1 MPSTPGAISQNV
13 TLIFV
18 VRSIGP
24 CVRRSGILKRLTT
37 HAHVASE
44 RDHSVVSNAASKL
57 MKRNRIGKGIEM
69 NQQFQQ
75 TAGNKTYEISLSGY
89 GLINSPRLNK
99 GTAFTDHE
107 RDVFGLHGLLPPHV
121 GSLDEQIDRR
131 IKAFREQPNA
141 FHKYSFL
148 RDLQNTNETLFY
160 ALLLRN
166 IEEMLP
172 VVYTPTVGEGCQ
184 RFSEIW
190 RKPRGLFLSYPNKHR
205 IDQILSH
212 SRYDGVKCIV
222 VSDGERILGLGDQG
236 AGGMGIPIGKMA
248 LYTAL
253 GGIHPEHCLPILLDV
268 GTDNEDRLKSPI
280 YIGWTHHR
288 VRGEEYD
295 AFVDVFVNSVKKRW
309 PHVLLQWEDFAGS
322 NAARLLAR
330 YKDQLCTFNDDIQGT
345 AAVATATLL
354 SAINVTGVPLEQQK
368 IAVFGF
374 GTAGIGI
381 TNLLE
386 QFMHDK
392 GVSVEEARNHFY
404 AIDRYG
410 LITEK
415 GKDVRPEQMPYAR
428 KEEEV
433 RGWRQPN
440 GDITLQDVIRHAKPS
455 VLIGVSGQAGA
466 FTEGVVREMARNTV
480 RPVIFPLSN
489 PTARSEATPQ
499 DLVDWTEGRALI
511 GTGSPFEPVT
521 IWGKKVRID
530 QTNNSYIFPGL
541 ALGIVAS
548 RAKRVTDAMV
558 VAAAKELA
566 RLVPTQKDKKANL
579 LPSLSDSRQLS
590 RSIAQAVGRQAIQ
603 DGQAQVAGEDS
614 LNRELQANI
623 WEPVYAPYERKTG
636 TP

>member
-1 MPSTPGAISQNV
+1 MEMHEQ
-13 TLIFV
+13 LQ
-18 VRSIGP
+18 RSASNKA
-24 CVRRSGILKRLTT
+24 RR
-37 HAHVASE
+37 
-44 RDHSVVSNAASKL
+44 
-57 MKRNRIGKGIEM
+57 
-69 NQQFQQ
+69 
-75 TAGNKTYEISLSGY
+75 ISLSGFH
-89 GLINSPRLNK
+89 LLNFPLLNK
-99 GTAFTDHE
+99 GTAFSDHE

-121 GSLDEQIDRR
+121 GSLEEQIERR

-141 FHKYSFL
+141 FHKYAFL
-148 RDLQNTNETLFY
+148 RDLQNSNETLFY
-160 ALLLRN
+160 ALLVRN

-190 RKPRGLFLSYPNKHR
+190 RKPRGLFLSYPNRHR
-205 IDQILSH
+205 IDQILNH

-236 AGGMGIPIGKMA
+236 VGGMGIPIGKMA

-253 GGIHPEHCLPILLDV
+253 SGIHPEHCLPILLDV
-268 GTDNEDRLKSPI
+268 GTDNEERLKSPI

-345 AAVATATLL
+345 AAVASATLL

-368 IAVFGF
+368 IVVFGF

-386 QFMHDK
+386 QLMHDK
-392 GVSVEEARNHFY
+392 GIPKQEARNRFY
-404 AIDRYG
+404 AVDRYG

-415 GKDVRPEQMPYAR
+415 GKEVRPEQLPYAR
-428 KEEEV
+428 KEQEV

-440 GDITLQDVIRHAKPS
+440 GEIALQDVIRHAKPT

-466 FTEGVVREMARNTV
+466 FTEDAVREMARNTD

-489 PTARSEATPQ
+489 PTARCEATPQ
-499 DLVDWTEGRALI
+499 DLLNWTEGRALI

-558 VAAAKELA
+558 MAAAKELV
-566 RLVPTQKDKKANL
+566 RLVPTQKDKKASL

-590 RSIAQAVGRQAIQ
+590 RSIALAVGRQAIQ

-614 LNRELQANI
+614 LERELQANI
-623 WEPVYAPYERKTG
+623 WEPVYVPYERKAAK
-636 TP
+636 P